1 MKRIDENYINIKEW
15 FTVKSDSHMCT
26 CSVVGTDT
34 EGNFIYESSVMD
46 NMGPSYFMR
55 SVYYSITLAE
65 LEQYAKQALDNGKIT
80 NEQYKNILKE
90 AEEISQK
97 DL

>member
-1 MKRIDENYINIKEW
+1 
-15 FTVKSDSHMCT
+15 
-26 CSVVGTDT
+26 
-34 EGNFIYESSVMD
+34 MD

>member
-1 MKRIDENYINIKEW
+1 NNINIKEW
-15 FTVKSDSHMCT
+15 FTVNSDPHMCT
-26 CSVVGTDT
+26 VSLVGTDT
-34 EGNFIYESSVMD
+34 DGNFIYESSAVD

-97 DL
+97 DQ